1 MSLAV
6 ATGTNARHGRRA
18 AVAALCGL
26 SLASLAGVAEPDK
39 PPQAEPAP
47 AYVDRLMEGVPAQL
61 DLVDDGSASY
71 DRSGMPRTLRG
82 ELRAQ
87 SSSDERG
94 SASALWANLRGSIDT
109 ANHGA
114 FSFDASG
121 QLLDRRSGQRRGT
134 GATFSLYQTAMPFG
148 GGWYASQGLGVIQTL
163 GTRLGAQ
170 QASFFVPTR
179 LVQGA
184 STQWRS
190 DARGITLQLSGGET
204 GSFASIG
211 HGSFYGSG
219 NRVAT
224 LGLELGAARLGG
236 ISMLPTG
243 WAYSAVA
250 GHATGAE
257 PQTVPGFGMRTS
269 EPAGSGILQS
279 LRWES
284 PAAFVQG
291 NLLAGRNQDSADP
304 LTGAPGASASR
315 AAAWLDGALRSADIT
330 HRWGVHHL
338 AQGLRWQGSAL
349 GGNSQGGYYRW
360 SRIGLRTQVEA
371 QLSSTQPVDVAAG
384 GVTQHRAG
392 VSLRHQIDQRLGVGG
407 LVQLSEG
414 TSSDVQVSAFSEL
427 RRPWADLR
435 LQAGIETRGGAVVA
449 RRLSSDQ
456 AWALPL
462 GQRLSSSLALNS
474 TSSSPAD
481 SGNAASNPY
490 GTTFEMAVAG
500 GADIGDSVSLDLNLR
515 ALLPQSAQLARA
527 YNLSASGQWR
537 LTSAWTLAAALGMT
551 RSSGVASTGT
561 INPIPILPGSTTS
574 FIYPGTR
581 SRDLWLTLRYDF
593 QAGAA
598 VVPIGVGGR
607 VGTGGGNI
615 EGVVYLDDN
624 QNGRLDALEARAANV
639 TVMLDGRF
647 ATRTDAQGRF
657 EFPFVASGPHAIA
670 VASDTLPLP
679 WVAPASTPMR
689 VDVVPRGVVRVEIGA
704 TRDRA
709 ATTEP

>member
-1 MSLAV
+1 MA
-6 ATGTNARHGRRA
+6 
-18 AVAALCGL
+18 
-26 SLASLAGVAEPDK
+26 LASPAGAAETDK
-39 PPQAEPAP
+39 PPQAEPAS
-47 AYVDRLMEGVPAQL
+47 YVDKVMEGVPAQL

-87 SSSDERG
+87 SSSDDRG
-94 SASALWANLRGSIDT
+94 SESALWANLRGSVDT
-109 ANHGA
+109 ANYGA

-121 QLLDRRSGQRRGT
+121 QLLDRRSGQRQGT
-134 GATFSLYQTAMPFG
+134 GLSFSLYQTAMPFG
-148 GGWYASQGLGVIQTL
+148 GGWHASQALGVIQTL
-163 GTRLGAQ
+163 GPRLGAQ

-184 STQWRS
+184 STQWRNE
-190 DARGITLQLSGGET
+190 ARGITWQLSGGET

-211 HGSFYGSG
+211 QGSFYGSG
-219 NRVAT
+219 NRVAAI
-224 LGLELGAARLGG
+224 GVELGAARPGG
-236 ISMLPTG
+236 MSLLPQG
-243 WAYSAVA
+243 WGYSAVA
-250 GHATGAE
+250 SHASGAA
-257 PQTVPGFGMRTS
+257 PQAVPGLGVRS
-269 EPAGSGILQS
+269 DEPAGSGILQS

-284 PAAFVQG
+284 PAAIVQG
-291 NLLAGRNQDSADP
+291 NLLAGRNQDLVDP
-304 LTGAPGASASR
+304 SSGTAGGTSSH
-315 AAAWLDGALRSADIT
+315 AAGWLDGALRSGDIT
-330 HRWGVHHL
+330 HRWGLHHL

-360 SRIGLRTQVEA
+360 SRSGLRTQIEA
-371 QLSSTQPVDVAAG
+371 QLSSTQPVDVAGG

-407 LVQLSEG
+407 VVQASAGTTSELLLSG
-414 TSSDVQVSAFSEL
+414 FTEL
-427 RRPWADLR
+427 RRPWADVR
-435 LQAGIETRGGAVVA
+435 LQADVQTRGGAVVA
-449 RRLSSDQ
+449 RRLSTDQ

-474 TSSSPAD
+474 TSASPAD
-481 SGNAASNPY
+481 TGSTSSNPY

-500 GADIGDSVSLDLNLR
+500 GADIGDSISLDLNLR
-515 ALLPQSAQLARA
+515 ALLPQSAQVARA
-527 YNLSASGQWR
+527 YNVSASGQWR
-537 LTSAWTLAAALGMT
+537 LSQAWTLAAALGMT
-551 RSSGVASTGT
+551 RSSGVASPGT
-561 INPIPILPGSTTS
+561 IDPIPILPGSVTS
-574 FIYPGTR
+574 FIFPGTR
-581 SRDLWLTLRYDF
+581 SRDFWLTLRYDF

-598 VVPIGVGGR
+598 AVPIGAGGR
-607 VGTGGGNI
+607 IGAGGGNI

-624 QNGRLDALEARAANV
+624 QNSRLDALEARAANV
-639 TVMLDGRF
+639 TVTLDGRF

-657 EFPFVASGPHAIA
+657 EFPFVASGAHAIA

-689 VDVVPRGVVRVEIGA
+689 IEVVPRGVIRVEIGA

>member
-1 MSLAV
+1 MSLAE
-6 ATGTNARHGRRA
+6 AAIARVRRRRHA

-26 SLASLAGVAEPDK
+26 ALARPAGAAEPDK
-39 PPQAEPAP
+39 PQTEPAP
-47 AYVDRLMEGVPAQL
+47 AYVDKLMEGVPAQL
-61 DLVDDGSASY
+61 ELASDGLSTF

-87 SSSDERG
+87 SSSDDRG
-94 SASALWANLRGSIDT
+94 SESALWANLRGSVDT

-134 GATFSLYQTAMPFG
+134 GVSFSLYQTAMPFG
-148 GGWYASQGLGVIQTL
+148 GGWHASQGLGVIQTL
-163 GTRLGAQ
+163 GPQLGAQ

-184 STQWRS
+184 STQWRNE
-190 DARGITLQLSGGET
+190 ARGITWQLSAGET

-211 HGSFYGSG
+211 QGSFYGSG
-219 NRVAT
+219 NRVAA
-224 LGLELGAARLGG
+224 LSVELGAARPGG
-236 ISMLPTG
+236 VSLLPMG
-243 WAYSAVA
+243 WGYSAVA
-250 GHATGAE
+250 SHATGGA
-257 PQTVPGFGMRTS
+257 PQTVPGFGVRAD
-269 EPAGSGILQS
+269 EPAGSGVLQS

-284 PAAFVQG
+284 PAAFVHG
-291 NLLAGRNQDSADP
+291 NLLAGRNQDLADP
-304 LTGAPGASASR
+304 STGAVGGSSSH
-315 AAAWLDGALRSADIT
+315 AAGWLDGALRSGEIT
-330 HRWGVHHL
+330 HRWGLHHL

-349 GGNSQGGYYRW
+349 GGNSQGAYYRW
-360 SRIGLRTQVEA
+360 SRIGLRTQIEA
-371 QLSSTQPVDVAAG
+371 QLSSTQPVDVARG

-407 LVQLSEG
+407 VVHASAGTTSDLQLSG
-414 TSSDVQVSAFSEL
+414 FTEL

-435 LQAGIETRGGAVVA
+435 LQADVQTRGGAVVA
-449 RRLSSDQ
+449 RRLSTDQ

-462 GQRLSSSLALNS
+462 GRRLSSSLALNS
-474 TSSSPAD
+474 TSASPAD
-481 SGNAASNPY
+481 TGSTSSNPY

-500 GADIGDSVSLDLNLR
+500 GADIGDSISLDLNLR
-515 ALLPQSAQLARA
+515 ALLPQSAQVARA
-527 YNLSASGQWR
+527 YNVSASGQWR
-537 LTSAWTLAAALGMT
+537 LSQAWTLAAAFGMT
-551 RSSGVASTGT
+551 RSSGVASPGT
-561 INPIPILPGSTTS
+561 IDPIPILPGSVTS
-574 FIYPGTR
+574 FIFPGTR

-598 VVPIGVGGR
+598 VVPIGAGGR
-607 VGTGGGNI
+607 VGAGGGNN

-624 QNGRLDALEARAANV
+624 QNGRFDALEARAANV
-639 TVMLDGRF
+639 TVTLDGRF

-657 EFPFVASGPHAIA
+657 EFPFVASGPHVIA

-679 WVAPASTPMR
+679 WVAPATTPTR
-689 VDVVPRGVVRVEIGA
+689 VEVVPRVSTRLEIGA

-709 ATTEP
+709 VTSEP

>member
-1 MSLAV
+1 MA
-6 ATGTNARHGRRA
+6 
-18 AVAALCGL
+18 
-26 SLASLAGVAEPDK
+26 LASPAGAAETDK
-39 PPQAEPAP
+39 PPQAEPAS
-47 AYVDRLMEGVPAQL
+47 YVDKVMEGVPAQL

-87 SSSDERG
+87 SSSDDRG
-94 SASALWANLRGSIDT
+94 SESALWANLRGSVDT
-109 ANHGA
+109 ANYGA

-121 QLLDRRSGQRRGT
+121 QLLDRRSGQRQGT
-134 GATFSLYQTAMPFG
+134 GLSFSLYQTAMPFG
-148 GGWYASQGLGVIQTL
+148 GGWHASQALGVIQTL
-163 GTRLGAQ
+163 GPRLGAQ

-184 STQWRS
+184 STQWRNE
-190 DARGITLQLSGGET
+190 ARGITWQLSGGET

-211 HGSFYGSG
+211 QGSFYGSG
-219 NRVAT
+219 NRVAAI
-224 LGLELGAARLGG
+224 GVELGAARPGG
-236 ISMLPTG
+236 MSLLPQG
-243 WAYSAVA
+243 WGYSAVA
-250 GHATGAE
+250 SHASGAA
-257 PQTVPGFGMRTS
+257 PQAVPGLGVRS
-269 EPAGSGILQS
+269 DEPAGSGILQS

-284 PAAFVQG
+284 PAAIVQG
-291 NLLAGRNQDSADP
+291 NLLAGRNQDLADP
-304 LTGAPGASASR
+304 SSGTAGGTSSH
-315 AAAWLDGALRSADIT
+315 AAGWLDGALRSGDIT
-330 HRWGVHHL
+330 HRWGLHHL

-360 SRIGLRTQVEA
+360 SRSGLRTQIEA
-371 QLSSTQPVDVAAG
+371 QLSSTQPVDVAGG

-407 LVQLSEG
+407 VVQASAGTTSELLLSG
-414 TSSDVQVSAFSEL
+414 FTEL
-427 RRPWADLR
+427 RRPWADVR
-435 LQAGIETRGGAVVA
+435 LQADVQTRGGAVVA
-449 RRLSSDQ
+449 RRLSTDQ

-474 TSSSPAD
+474 TSASPAD
-481 SGNAASNPY
+481 TGSTSSNPY

-500 GADIGDSVSLDLNLR
+500 GADIGDSISLDLNLR
-515 ALLPQSAQLARA
+515 ALLPQSAQVARA
-527 YNLSASGQWR
+527 YNISASGQWR
-537 LTSAWTLAAALGMT
+537 LTPAWTLAAALGLT
-551 RSSGVASTGT
+551 RASGVASPGT
-561 INPIPILPGSTTS
+561 IDPIPILPGSVTS
-574 FIYPGTR
+574 FIFPGTR

-598 VVPIGVGGR
+598 VVPIGAGGR
-607 VGTGGGNI
+607 VGAGGGNI

-639 TVMLDGRF
+639 TVTLDGRF

-657 EFPFVASGPHAIA
+657 EFPFVASGPHVIA

-689 VDVVPRGVVRVEIGA
+689 IEVVPRGVIRVEIGA

>member
-6 ATGTNARHGRRA
+6 ATNTNARHGRRA
-18 AVAALCGL
+18 AVATLCGL
-26 SLASLAGVAEPDK
+26 SLASLACAAEPDK

-47 AYVDRLMEGVPAQL
+47 AYVDKLMEGVPAQL

-71 DRSGMPRTLRG
+71 DRSGMPRSLRG
-82 ELRAQ
+82 EFRAQ
-87 SSSDERG
+87 SSSDDRG
-94 SASALWANLRGSIDT
+94 NASAIWANLRGSIDT

-134 GATFSLYQTAMPFG
+134 GATFTLYQTAMPFG

-184 STQWRS
+184 STQWRNE
-190 DARGITLQLSGGET
+190 AHGVTVQISGGET

-211 HGSFYGSG
+211 NGSFYGSG

-224 LGLELGAARLGG
+224 LGLELGAARPGG
-236 ISMLPTG
+236 MSILPMG
-243 WAYSAVA
+243 WAYSAMA
-250 GHATGAE
+250 GHATGGE
-257 PQTVPGFGMRTS
+257 PQTVPGFGLRTS
-269 EPAGSGILQS
+269 EPAGSSILQS

-284 PAAFVQG
+284 PTAFVQG
-291 NLLAGRNQDSADP
+291 SLLAGRNQGLANP
-304 LTGAPGASASR
+304 LTGATDGPSSRGAG
-315 AAAWLDGALRSADIT
+315 WLDGAYRAADIT
-330 HRWGVHHL
+330 HRWGLHHL
-338 AQGLRWQGSAL
+338 AQGLTWQGSAL

-360 SRIGLRTQVEA
+360 SRIGLRTQIEA
-371 QLSSTQPVDVAAG
+371 QLSSTQPVDVAFG

-407 LVQLSEG
+407 LVQVSDG
-414 TSSDVQVSAFSEL
+414 TSSDVQISAYSEL

-435 LQAGIETRGGAVVA
+435 LQAAIETRGGAVVA
-449 RRLSSDQ
+449 RRLSTDQ

-474 TSSSPAD
+474 TSAGPAD
-481 SGNAASNPY
+481 SGNTASNPY

-500 GADIGDSVSLDLNLR
+500 GADIGDSISLDLNLR
-515 ALLPQSAQLARA
+515 ALLPQSAQTSRA
-527 YNLSASGQWR
+527 YNLSTSGQWR
-537 LTSAWTLAAALGMT
+537 LTPAWTLAAALGLT
-551 RSSGVASTGT
+551 RSSGVASPGT
-561 INPIPILPGSTTS
+561 IDPIPILPGSVTS

-581 SRDLWLTLRYDF
+581 SRDFWLTLRYDF

-598 VVPIGVGGR
+598 AVPIGAGGR
-607 VGTGGGNI
+607 VGAGGGNI

-624 QNGRLDALEARAANV
+624 QNSRLDALEARAANV
-639 TVMLDGRF
+639 TVTLDGRF

-689 VDVVPRGVVRVEIGA
+689 VEVVPRGVIRVEIGA

-709 ATTEP
+709 AATEP

>member
-1 MSLAV
+1 
-6 ATGTNARHGRRA
+6 
-18 AVAALCGL
+18 
-26 SLASLAGVAEPDK
+26 
-39 PPQAEPAP
+39 
-47 AYVDRLMEGVPAQL
+47 
-61 DLVDDGSASY
+61 
-71 DRSGMPRTLRG
+71 
-82 ELRAQ
+82 
-87 SSSDERG
+87 
-94 SASALWANLRGSIDT
+94 
-109 ANHGA
+109 
-114 FSFDASG
+114 
-121 QLLDRRSGQRRGT
+121 
-134 GATFSLYQTAMPFG
+134 
-148 GGWYASQGLGVIQTL
+148 
-163 GTRLGAQ
+163 
-170 QASFFVPTR
+170 
-179 LVQGA
+179 
-184 STQWRS
+184 
-190 DARGITLQLSGGET
+190 
-204 GSFASIG
+204 
-211 HGSFYGSG
+211 
-219 NRVAT
+219 
-224 LGLELGAARLGG
+224 
-236 ISMLPTG
+236 
-243 WAYSAVA
+243 
-250 GHATGAE
+250 
-257 PQTVPGFGMRTS
+257 MRTS

-291 NLLAGRNQDSADP
+291 NLLAGRNQDLADP
-304 LTGAPGASASR
+304 LTGAAGSSSSR
-315 AAAWLDGALRSADIT
+315 GAAWLDGALRSADIT
-330 HRWGVHHL
+330 HRWGLHHL

-360 SRIGLRTQVEA
+360 SRIGLRTQIEA
-371 QLSSTQPVDVAAG
+371 QLSSTQPVDVAGG

-449 RRLSSDQ
+449 RRLSADQ

-474 TSSSPAD
+474 TSASPAD
-481 SGNAASNPY
+481 SGNTASNPY

-515 ALLPQSAQLARA
+515 ALLPQSTQLARA
-527 YNLSASGQWR
+527 YNVSASGQWR
-537 LTSAWTLAAALGMT
+537 LTPAWTLAAALGMT
-551 RSSGVASTGT
+551 RSSGVASPGT
-561 INPIPILPGSTTS
+561 INPIPILPGSVTS